1 MREIVTAA
9 FASRPLEP
17 QEARTGFLFFPR
29 PAARAQK
36 LTLTW
41 SWYDCLTRELMA
53 LAARHSQHRIVSML
67 EGGYNLQALGRSA
80 AAHVKTLA
88 AG

>member
-9 FASRPLEP
+9 FANRPLEP

-29 PAARAQK
+29 PPAGAQT

-41 SWYDCLTRELMA
+41 SWYDCLTQELMA
-53 LAARHSQHRIVSML
+53 HLSVPVDLRRP
-67 EGGYNLQALGRSA
+67 
-80 AAHVKTLA
+80 
-88 AG
+88 

>member
-1 MREIVTAA
+1 MREIVTEA

-17 QEARTGFLFFPR
+17 QEVRTGFLFFPR

-41 SWYDCLTRELMA
+41 SWYDCLTHELMA
-53 LAARHSQHRIVSML
+53 HLSVPLDSRRP
-67 EGGYNLQALGRSA
+67 
-80 AAHVKTLA
+80 
-88 AG
+88 